1 HKRVQ
6 PPRGHTTRKVQ
17 RLIFFNLKFAAFFT
31 GLWMNQEPLWVG
43 FCPWYQ
49 LVLVDSQAGFS
60 MFSADSIYLW
70 DKQQH
75 RQPHNL
81 LFFKISF

>member
-1 HKRVQ
+1 MMTEKSLDFADN
-6 PPRGHTTRKVQ
+6 KYA
-17 RLIFFNLKFAAFFT
+17 NLKDIVVFISSIFVRLF
-31 GLWMNQEPLWVG
+31 
-43 FCPWYQ
+43 
-49 LVLVDSQAGFS
+49 VDSQAGFS